1 MFSVAGQPVKVVT
14 AAKSQTVR
22 VYRAATGGSE
32 CQHTIRIRP
41 PATTQEELIARR
53 FPSVDALLDY
63 LTTTLG
69 GQPEVSDGNNTP
81 RTPGTTVRRILR
93 VRRWPRDH
101 VELSAWGM
109 AARDATERAINALVR
124 EFCQFP
130 HHHRV
135 EHSIHCRLFQLLA
148 MQPELQVQL
157 PFSGGV
163 TQPIHKEWP
172 EFIPRP
178 EKQKGNRG
186 NFDLAILSPEIV
198 AGATR
203 EDFRG
208 GWIRPTIVIEVGLD
222 YPLKHLLND
231 AKKLE
236 NSGVRDSYLIHLVRD
251 DVPGNFDLLE
261 RHIAGSTVKVA
272 YARHTRAGFRLKT
285 LADDTIMDGVRQPA
299 P

>member
-1 MFSVAGQPVKVVT
+1 MFSIAGQLVKVVT
-14 AAKSQTVR
+14 STKSQTVR
-22 VYRAATGGSE
+22 VYGDATSGNE

-53 FPSVDALLDY
+53 FPSVDALIDY
-63 LTTTLG
+63 LMNTLG
-69 GQPEVSDGNNTP
+69 GEPEDSDGASIPNL
-81 RTPGTTVRRILR
+81 PGATVRRTQR
-93 VRRWPRDH
+93 GRPWPREH
-101 VELSAWGM
+101 VDLSAWGL
-109 AARDATERAINALVR
+109 AARNATERAINALVR

-130 HHHRV
+130 LHHRV

-148 MQPELQVQL
+148 MQPELQVEL
-157 PFSGGV
+157 PFRGGV

-178 EKQKGNRG
+178 EKTKGNRG
-186 NFDLAILSPEIV
+186 NFDLAILAPEIV

-203 EDFRG
+203 DDFRG

-222 YPLKHLLND
+222 YPLKHLLDD
-231 AKKLE
+231 ARKLE

-251 DVPGNFDLLE
+251 DVPGNFDTLE
-261 RHIAGSTVKVA
+261 RHIAGSTIKVA
-272 YARHTRAGFRLKT
+272 YARHTAAGFRCKT
-285 LADDTIMDGVRQPA
+285 LDDSEITDGVRQAA